1 MEWIAFGTVVA
12 LAWWCWRQ
20 TRERAS
26 ERKAARE
33 RQDLLER
40 NLRLTTR
47 SLVEAKA
54 EIGTLK
60 DRMSRLTESYKDAR
74 TEIATIKKR
83 LSTAQATTAQATKKK
98 TPESPRPSHANN
110 ETSFETRTMPMWRRG
125 GELPLLLRLGLGRRR
140 LPKVLSLI
148 SPDHWRPS
156 VRCDHLQPRRS
167 LALRACGRMLER
179 KVTNTSR
186 PT

>member
-12 LAWWCWRQ
+12 LAWWCWRR

-40 NLRLTTR
+40 NIRLTTTR
-47 SLVEAKA
+47 SLNEARA

-74 TEIATIKKR
+74 TESATLTLKKR
-83 LSTAQATTAQATKKK
+83 QITARATAAQATKKK
-98 TPESPRPSHANN
+98 LPSHQGPA
-110 ETSFETRTMPMWRRG
+110 TPTTRRAPERKRCGCG
-125 GELPLLLRLGLGRRR
+125 GEVENCHFCFGSGWVGGGY
-140 LPKVLSLI
+140 PKY
-148 SPDHWRPS
+148 
-156 VRCDHLQPRRS
+156 
-167 LALRACGRMLER
+167 
-179 KVTNTSR
+179 
-186 PT
+186 

>member
-12 LAWWCWRQ
+12 LAWWCWRR

-40 NLRLTTR
+40 NIRLTTTR
-47 SLVEAKA
+47 SLNEAKA

-74 TEIATIKKR
+74 TEIATLKKR
-83 LSTAQATTAQATKKK
+83 QITAQATVATESYKDARTESATLTLKKRQITARATAAQATKKK
-98 TPESPRPSHANN
+98 LPSHQGPA
-110 ETSFETRTMPMWRRG
+110 TPTTRRAPERERCGCRG
-125 GELPLLLRLGLGRRR
+125 EVENCHFCFGSGWVGGGY
-140 LPKVLSLI
+140 PKY
-148 SPDHWRPS
+148 
-156 VRCDHLQPRRS
+156 
-167 LALRACGRMLER
+167 
-179 KVTNTSR
+179 
-186 PT
+186 

>member
-12 LAWWCWRQ
+12 LAWWCWRR

-40 NLRLTTR
+40 NIRLTTTR
-47 SLVEAKA
+47 SLNEAKA

-74 TEIATIKKR
+74 TEIATLKKR
-83 LSTAQATTAQATKKK
+83 QITAREGARLPLEQRLPRRPRKNFRVTKAQPRQQRDELRNANDAVVEERWRTATSASARAGSEAATQSTEPEIAQSLA
-98 TPESPRPSHANN
+98 PSG
-110 ETSFETRTMPMWRRG
+110 TLIRG
-125 GELPLLLRLGLGRRR
+125 GPRARRPVALP
-140 LPKVLSLI
+140 
-148 SPDHWRPS
+148 
-156 VRCDHLQPRRS
+156 PR
-167 LALRACGRMLER
+167 
-179 KVTNTSR
+179 
-186 PT
+186 

>member
-12 LAWWCWRQ
+12 LAWWCWRR

-40 NLRLTTR
+40 NIRLTTTR
-47 SLVEAKA
+47 SLNEAKA

-74 TEIATIKKR
+74 TEIATLKKR
-83 LSTAQATTAQATKKK
+83 QITARATAAQATKKK
-98 TPESPRPSHANN
+98 LPSHQGPA
-110 ETSFETRTMPMWRRG
+110 TPTTRRAPERERCGCRG
-125 GELPLLLRLGLGRRR
+125 EVENCHFCFGSGWVGGGY
-140 LPKVLSLI
+140 PKY
-148 SPDHWRPS
+148 
-156 VRCDHLQPRRS
+156 
-167 LALRACGRMLER
+167 
-179 KVTNTSR
+179 
-186 PT
+186 

>member
-1 MEWIAFGTVVA
+1 MEWIAFGIVVA

-74 TEIATIKKR
+74 TEIATLKKR

-98 TPESPRPSHANN
+98 LPSHQGPA
-110 ETSFETRTMPMWRRG
+110 TPTTRRASKRERCQCG
-125 GELPLLLRLGLGRRR
+125 GEVENCHFCFGSGW
-140 LPKVLSLI
+140 VGGGY
-148 SPDHWRPS
+148 
-156 VRCDHLQPRRS
+156 PRY
-167 LALRACGRMLER
+167 
-179 KVTNTSR
+179 
-186 PT
+186 